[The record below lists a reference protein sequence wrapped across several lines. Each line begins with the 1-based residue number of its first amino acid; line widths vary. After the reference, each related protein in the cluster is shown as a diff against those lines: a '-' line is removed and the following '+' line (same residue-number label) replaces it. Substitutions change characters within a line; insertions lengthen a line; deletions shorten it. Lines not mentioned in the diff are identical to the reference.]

1 MIQRPV
7 DTIRVVTGPQEEHF
21 SQAQTEQFF
30 GTTWHIAPNSDRM
43 GYRLGGGIIDTS
55 DAGSMI
61 SEAVSPGSV
70 QIPASGEPI
79 VLMPDCGTVGGY
91 PKIATVISVDRGR
104 LAQMRVGSEFHFI
117 EVDVETAQT
126 ELNEELFRLGT
137 FAKTSA
143 PFC

>member
-1 MIQRPV
+1 
-7 DTIRVVTGPQEEHF
+7 
-21 SQAQTEQFF
+21 
-30 GTTWHIAPNSDRM
+30 M

-70 QIPASGEPI
+70 QIPANGEPI

-104 LAQMRVGSEFHFI
+104 LAQMRVGTKFLFEAIDEGSARVLFQEEEARIAKYQKFI
-117 EVDVETAQT
+117 CGQ
-126 ELNEELFRLGT
+126 
-137 FAKTSA
+137 
-143 PFC
+143 